1 MILNN
6 ITVSLRAL
14 GLCMTVAVFLVS
26 CGDAGNSTTVVVPK
40 IKTSEGKDAQF
51 PADKQF
57 TLMPESY
64 TGVSF
69 ANKLGEDI
77 HGTYNVLAFTY
88 YYNGA
93 GVSTGDINND
103 GLPDIF
109 VTGNTVSNRLYLN
122 KGDMQFEDITEK
134 AGVLSKH
141 WSTGVTMADV
151 NNDGFLDIYVCRAG
165 PNKNGQNRSNLMY
178 INNGDLTFTEK
189 AQEMGIGDTNH
200 STHASFFDYDKDG
213 DFDLYVADYSLYSR
227 LDINQVMR
235 EMKDEKK
242 LRAASGKLYRNDG
255 KKFVDVTKSAGL
267 LNYGYGLG
275 LVTSDFNHDG
285 WTDIYVSN
293 DFTVPD
299 FMYINNGDGTF
310 TDRTKQI
317 TKQISYDGM
326 GCDVADFNNDGKVD
340 IAVVDMTE
348 TDHVRNKT
356 TMANM
361 DTQAFWSYVNKLDY
375 QHQYMF
381 NTLQLNRGNG
391 TFSNVAFAAGLG
403 STDWSWSALFADLDN
418 DGWKDFYVTNGYRR
432 YANDKDFREELIARR
447 DNNLNKATREE
458 LYAKIPEYKL
468 SNYVYQNSK
477 DLEFKNKTKDWGMEH
492 PSYSNG
498 ATYADLDNDG
508 DLDILVSNV
517 DAKTFMYRNNSNVKD
532 KNNFLRVKPW
542 GKNAARTANA
552 KVSLYS
558 GDQIQFQEYTA
569 SRGYQSSVEHVL
581 HFGLGD
587 IAVVDSL
594 KVEWVSGKT
603 QVIKDVKANQILV
616 LDETN
621 STPASREAQDD
632 NTIFKQAVAKNAGIN
647 YIHKENEYN
656 DFEVEVLLPHKQSAL
671 GPFAGVG
678 DVNNDGLDDLYLGGA
693 AGQEGELY
701 VQMKSGKYKKMK
713 GPWQADKHSE
723 DMSSLFF
730 DADGDGDQDLYVASG
745 GSADISKKSLFQD
758 RLYINNGDGF
768 TKSKSWLPKMIN
780 STLRV
785 KAFDYDQDGDQD
797 LIVGGRLTPE
807 KYPYPSRSYLLENT
821 GKSFKDVTSKSPDMM
836 SPGLIN
842 DILCTDF
849 NKDGKTDIIMAGE
862 WTSIRFFQNNGKS
875 FKDVSKDYI
884 DESHTGWWYSLAMHD
899 IDGDGDQDL
908 IAGNLGVN
916 NKFHASKKKPLSL
929 YSNDFDENG
938 TCDVVLGKYYK
949 GKEVP
954 VRGKQ
959 CSTEQMP
966 FISEKFPS
974 FHEFANASLDD
985 MYGEKLGNALHV
997 KVSDFKS
1004 YVFMNN
1010 DGKFEPVALPMEA
1023 QLAPINAMLVKD
1035 WTGNGHPDILLA
1047 GNMHHVE
1054 VETPRYDAGV
1064 GLLLEGDGT
1073 GAFQVVEMSKSGF
1086 YAADDVK
1093 DMQYVR
1099 GANSDN
1105 IVVLNNSNRLKMF
1118 KIKKDKALTMN

>member
-1 MILNN
+1 MILKNL
-6 ITVSLRAL
+6 TVSLRAL
-14 GLCMTVAVFLVS
+14 GLCLTVAVFLVS
-26 CGDAGNSTTVVVPK
+26 CGDTNNSTTINIPE
-40 IKTSEGKDAQF
+40 IKTTQGKDAKI

-57 TLMPESY
+57 TLMPDSY
-64 TGVSF
+64 TGLSF
-69 ANKLGEDI
+69 ANRLGEDI

-134 AGVLSKH
+134 AGLMSKQ
-141 WSTGVTMADV
+141 WSTGVTMTDV
-151 NNDGFLDIYVCRAG
+151 NNDGYLDIYVCRAG
-165 PNKNGQNRSNLMY
+165 PNKVADNRSNLMY

-189 AQEMGIGDTNH
+189 AKEMGIADTNH

-227 LDINQVMR
+227 MNINEVMK
-235 EMKDEKK
+235 EVQDEKK
-242 LRAASGKLYRNDG
+242 LREASGKLYRNDDG
-255 KKFVDVTKSAGL
+255 KFVDVSKSAGV

-310 TDRTKQI
+310 TDKTKQI

-326 GCDVADFNNDGKVD
+326 GCDIADFNNDGKVD

-361 DTQAFWSYVNKLDY
+361 NTQAFWSYVNRLDY

-381 NTLQLNRGNG
+381 NSLQLNRGNG

-432 YANDKDFREELIARR
+432 YSNDKDFRDELNTRGK
-447 DNNLNKATREE
+447 NLTKELREE

-468 SNYVYQNSK
+468 SNYVYRNSK
-477 DLEFKNKTKDWGMEH
+477 DLDFINETKDWGMEH

-498 ATYADLDNDG
+498 AAYADLDNDG

-517 DAKTFMYRNNSNVKD
+517 DAKTFVYRNNSNLKD
-532 KNNFLRVKPW
+532 KNNFLRVKPA
-542 GKNAARTANA
+542 GKNAALISNA

-558 GDQIQFQEYTA
+558 GDQVQFQEYTP
-569 SRGYQSSVEHVL
+569 SRGYQSSVEHML
-581 HFGLGD
+581 HFGLGKVD
-587 IAVVDSL
+587 VVDSV
-594 KVEWVSGKT
+594 KVEWLSGKT
-603 QVIKDVKANQILV
+603 QVMKNVKANQILV
-616 LDETN
+616 LDESKSKKINTR
-621 STPASREAQDD
+621 ASQEE
-632 NTIFKQAVAKNAGIN
+632 TIFTQTATNTLGID
-647 YIHKENEYN
+647 YVHKENEYN
-656 DFEVEVLLPHKQSAL
+656 DFEVEVLLPHKQSSL

-678 DVNNDGLDDLYLGGA
+678 DVNNDGLDDFYLGGA
-693 AGQEGELY
+693 TGQEGELY
-701 VQMKSGKYKKMK
+701 VQTKSGKYKKMK
-713 GPWQADKHSE
+713 GPWQADKESE

-730 DADGDGDQDLYVASG
+730 DADGDGDMDLYVASG
-745 GSADISKKSLFQD
+745 GSADVTSTNLFQD
-758 RLYINNGDGF
+758 RLYLNQGNTF
-768 TKSKSWLPKMIN
+768 TKAKGWLPKMIS

-785 KAFDYDQDGDQD
+785 KALDYDNDGDQD

-807 KYPYPSRSYLLENT
+807 KYPYPSRSYLLENK
-821 GKSFKDVTSKSPDMM
+821 GNSFKDVTGNSPEMM

-849 NKDGKTDIIMAGE
+849 NNDGKTDIIMAGE
-862 WTSIRFFQNNGKS
+862 WTSIRFFQNNGRS
-875 FKDVSKDYI
+875 FKDVSEKYI
-884 DESHTGWWYSLAMHD
+884 GEPHNGWWYSLALHD
-899 IDGDGDQDL
+899 VDGDGDQDL

-916 NKFHASKKKPLSL
+916 NKFHASKKKPLNL
-929 YSNDFDENG
+929 YSNDFDNNG

-974 FHEFANASLDD
+974 FHEFANATLDD
-985 MYGEKLGNALHV
+985 MYGEKLSNALHV
-997 KVSDFKS
+997 QVTDFKS
-1004 YVFMNN
+1004 YVFINN
-1010 DGKFEPVALPMEA
+1010 GGKYDAVALPMEA
-1023 QLAPINAMLVKD
+1023 QIAPVNAMIVKD

-1073 GAFQVVEMSKSGF
+1073 GKFKAVKLSKSGF
-1086 YAADDVK
+1086 YTPDDVK
-1093 DMQYVR
+1093 DIQYVR
-1099 GANSDN
+1099 GADTDKV
-1105 IVVLNNSNRLKMF
+1105 IVLNNSNVVKLF
-1118 KIKKDKALTMN
+1118 KINKDKAMTMN